1 MLFSQLQVN
10 ILNNRCGNYHF
21 KVRQQQQ
28 QQQKHHI
35 ALNVSQEIV
44 FFARSMKGLNSVTAG
59 RFCFCFVF
67 LVTPIDKGG

>member
-28 QQQKHHI
+28 KHHI

-44 FFARSMKGLNSVTAG
+44 FFARSMKGLGES
-59 RFCFCFVF
+59 FVSAVQKAF
-67 LVTPIDKGG
+67 KLDQPTTPKT